1 MNTEIRKIIEKIESD
16 QQELER
22 LVQERTVIMKN
33 ERHLSTGNFRREL
46 AIIENFIRRKSEE
59 IMNERKTVEDYTK
72 ASDLMREL
80 AIAPGSEEERA
91 EKEEELSSVMESLP
105 AELQQE
111 LIDRA
116 NNRPVEENNFS
127 NNEPVE
133 ENTSQNVT
141 SNEERLRTL
150 QDALEVARNAYQA
163 SIDNFQTIFAN
174 ERNEIAE
181 RGPITNEELD
191 ELNSR
196 YLSAKEEENERLQR
210 NRDLIAEIE
219 SRINDLNATIEQER
233 REQEIT
239 PAVETQQDSSAP
251 ENTPE
256 NNNSEAGQTSSE
268 ENNQVSNPD
277 DLSKLKNEL
286 LNKVRAGEMSPNEMI
301 RRVQEAAG
309 NSRKQEE
316 NKESKENEGNNE
328 NKEYSPIPKDKA
340 LVPSFGKLKPV
351 VPIDSSKI
359 KEKDNNKNKESS
371 DNKEEEYKP
380 IPKDKALV
388 PVSEPDNEYKPI
400 PKDKALVPV
409 PEPDNEYKPI
419 SEPVPVPEP
428 DNEYKPI
435 PEPNKEAEEKSPR
448 GFYTIINELTEGLN
462 VQAKTGK
469 RYKVSNI
476 KVSKEFKEELKSGNY
491 LYNIVHLV
499 PAIIK
504 VPIKLIRKAFNRF
517 RYSYAEHKTVATL
530 KERISNLNEDDLKII
545 WDEYRGTKVIG
556 ERYPDILNILLNE
569 RMQRYAIEKVTSL
582 NSAMEAKYKEL
593 FDAKQTV
600 DKCNE
605 ILSKANT
612 EGNKE
617 LVQQVIET
625 RENALN
631 GKAEMIKKLREEYK
645 EANQW
650 LSGGAHGFEEDIK
663 AATTRLSIVGKRF
676 AKERNL
682 DPEITKR
689 QAEIEQK
696 EMNAIRNNDDES
708 ALNAFIENEVL
719 LSSNTEFERSIF
731 GNRSSGAK
739 YYEPIIVKSDYRD
752 DPFIRDLFTT
762 VATTGAVISTI
773 SAINVHGS
781 QADEMLKAHQNEV
794 SQANAN
800 NDAIIDNV
808 NEQGAKLVDN
818 SNDFAEG
825 MQAQAE
831 ANVVNYTNTMERQT
845 LDQTSWQVGSS
856 SYRAADDAAHEAYNS
871 MADSVQSRI
880 SDVASQYS
888 SGIISKEATLDM
900 LKDISNETQQNLAD
914 LYASY
919 LPTLK
924 EYAASHPQ
932 FDLHGVEEAM
942 GFVTSHPGAI
952 AKMNEGMVE
961 SVQIGENLQAL
972 SAEHIQAIN
981 SLPSDL
987 RTTLFADG
995 AAAVALAYTVAR
1007 DMDKNVASGKY
1018 GNEVT
1023 NMVSE
1028 YIANKESANTETN
1041 TSSKNK

>member
-1 MNTEIRKIIEKIESD
+1 M
-16 QQELER
+16 
-22 LVQERTVIMKN
+22 
-33 ERHLSTGNFRREL
+33 
-46 AIIENFIRRKSEE
+46 
-59 IMNERKTVEDYTK
+59 
-72 ASDLMREL
+72 
-80 AIAPGSEEERA
+80 
-91 EKEEELSSVMESLP
+91 
-105 AELQQE
+105 
-111 LIDRA
+111 
-116 NNRPVEENNFS
+116 
-127 NNEPVE
+127 
-133 ENTSQNVT
+133 
-141 SNEERLRTL
+141 
-150 QDALEVARNAYQA
+150 
-163 SIDNFQTIFAN
+163 
-174 ERNEIAE
+174 
-181 RGPITNEELD
+181 
-191 ELNSR
+191 
-196 YLSAKEEENERLQR
+196 
-210 NRDLIAEIE
+210 
-219 SRINDLNATIEQER
+219 
-233 REQEIT
+233 
-239 PAVETQQDSSAP
+239 
-251 ENTPE
+251 
-256 NNNSEAGQTSSE
+256 
-268 ENNQVSNPD
+268 
-277 DLSKLKNEL
+277 
-286 LNKVRAGEMSPNEMI
+286 
-301 RRVQEAAG
+301 
-309 NSRKQEE
+309 
-316 NKESKENEGNNE
+316 
-328 NKEYSPIPKDKA
+328 
-340 LVPSFGKLKPV
+340 
-351 VPIDSSKI
+351 
-359 KEKDNNKNKESS
+359 
-371 DNKEEEYKP
+371 
-380 IPKDKALV
+380 
-388 PVSEPDNEYKPI
+388 
-400 PKDKALVPV
+400 
-409 PEPDNEYKPI
+409 
-419 SEPVPVPEP
+419 
-428 DNEYKPI
+428 
-435 PEPNKEAEEKSPR
+435 
-448 GFYTIINELTEGLN
+448 
-462 VQAKTGK
+462 
-469 RYKVSNI
+469 
-476 KVSKEFKEELKSGNY
+476 
-491 LYNIVHLV
+491 
-499 PAIIK
+499 
-504 VPIKLIRKAFNRF
+504 
-517 RYSYAEHKTVATL
+517 
-530 KERISNLNEDDLKII
+530 KII

-605 ILSKANT
+605 ILSKAKT

-781 QADEMLKAHQNEV
+781 QADEMLKEHQNEV

-856 SYRAADDAAHEAYNS
+856 SYRAADAAAHEAYNS

>member
-33 ERHLSTGNFRREL
+33 ERHLSTGNFRREV

-116 NNRPVEENNFS
+116 NNRPVEENNVS

-340 LVPSFGKLKPV
+340 LVP
-351 VPIDSSKI
+351 
-359 KEKDNNKNKESS
+359 
-371 DNKEEEYKP
+371 
-380 IPKDKALV
+380 
-388 PVSEPDNEYKPI
+388 
-400 PKDKALVPV
+400 V

-569 RMQRYAIEKVTSL
+569 RMQRYAMEKVTSL
-582 NSAMEAKYKEL
+582 NSSMEAKYKEL

-600 DKCNE
+600 DECNE
-605 ILSKANT
+605 ILSKANA

-617 LVQQVIET
+617 LVKQVIET

-831 ANVVNYTNTMERQT
+831 DNVVNYTNTMERQT

-1041 TSSKNK
+1041 TSSKSK

>member
-33 ERHLSTGNFRREL
+33 ERHLSTGNFRREV

-72 ASDLMREL
+72 ASDLMGEL

-116 NNRPVEENNFS
+116 NNRPVEENNVS

-150 QDALEVARNAYQA
+150 QEALEVARNAYQA

-196 YLSAKEEENERLQR
+196 YLSAKEDENERLQR
-210 NRDLIAEIE
+210 SRELITEIE

-239 PAVETQQDSSAP
+239 PAVETQQDSATP
-251 ENTPE
+251 ESTPE

-268 ENNQVSNPD
+268 ENNQVSNSD

-359 KEKDNNKNKESS
+359 KEKDNNQNKDNDNNKNKESS
-371 DNKEEEYKP
+371 DNKEEG
-380 IPKDKALV
+380 
-388 PVSEPDNEYKPI
+388 YKPI

-409 PEPDNEYKPI
+409 PEPDNK
-419 SEPVPVPEP
+419 
-428 DNEYKPI
+428 YKPI
-435 PEPNKEAEEKSPR
+435 PEPNKEEEKSPR

-462 VQAKTGK
+462 VQDKTGK

-569 RMQRYAIEKVTSL
+569 RMQRYAMEKVTSL
-582 NSAMEAKYKEL
+582 NSSMEAKYKEL

-605 ILSKANT
+605 ILSEVNA

-617 LVQQVIET
+617 LVKEVIET

-645 EANQW
+645 EANRW

-696 EMNAIRNNDDES
+696 EMSAIKNNDDES

-781 QADEMLKAHQNEV
+781 QADEILKDHQNEV
-794 SQANAN
+794 SQVNAN

-808 NEQGAKLVDN
+808 NEQGVKLADN

-831 ANVVNYTNTMERQT
+831 ANIVNHTNTIERQT

-880 SDVASQYS
+880 SDVANQYS

-900 LKDISNETQQNLAD
+900 LKDISNETQQNLVD

-924 EYAASHPQ
+924 EYASSHPQ

-1041 TSSKNK
+1041 TSSKSK

>member
-33 ERHLSTGNFRREL
+33 ERHLSTGNFRREV

-268 ENNQVSNPD
+268 ENNQVSNSD

-371 DNKEEEYKP
+371 DNKEE
-380 IPKDKALV
+380 
-388 PVSEPDNEYKPI
+388 EYKPI

-605 ILSKANT
+605 ILSKANA

-831 ANVVNYTNTMERQT
+831 DNVVNYTNTMERQT

-1023 NMVSE
+1023 NIVSE

>member
-59 IMNERKTVEDYTK
+59 IMNERKTVEDYTQ

-116 NNRPVEENNFS
+116 NNRPVEENNVS

-210 NRDLIAEIE
+210 SRELIAEIE

-239 PAVETQQDSSAP
+239 PDVETQQDSSVP

-268 ENNQVSNPD
+268 ENNQVSNSD

-286 LNKVRAGEMSPNEMI
+286 LDKVRAGEMSPNEMI
-301 RRVQEAAG
+301 RIVQEAAG
-309 NSRKQEE
+309 NLRKQEE

-328 NKEYSPIPKDKA
+328 NKEYS
-340 LVPSFGKLKPV
+340 
-351 VPIDSSKI
+351 
-359 KEKDNNKNKESS
+359 
-371 DNKEEEYKP
+371 
-380 IPKDKALV
+380 
-388 PVSEPDNEYKPI
+388 PI

-569 RMQRYAIEKVTSL
+569 RMQRYAMEKVTSL
-582 NSAMEAKYKEL
+582 NSSMEAKYKEL

-600 DKCNE
+600 DECNE
-605 ILSKANT
+605 ILSKANA

-625 RENALN
+625 REKALN

-689 QAEIEQK
+689 QAEIEQQ

-831 ANVVNYTNTMERQT
+831 DNVVNYTNTMERQT

-1041 TSSKNK
+1041 TSSKSK

>member
-33 ERHLSTGNFRREL
+33 ERHLSTGNFRREV

-116 NNRPVEENNFS
+116 NNRPVEENNVS

-328 NKEYSPIPKDKA
+328 NKEYS
-340 LVPSFGKLKPV
+340 
-351 VPIDSSKI
+351 
-359 KEKDNNKNKESS
+359 
-371 DNKEEEYKP
+371 P

-808 NEQGAKLVDN
+808 NEQGTKLVDN

-831 ANVVNYTNTMERQT
+831 DNVVNYTNTMERQT

-900 LKDISNETQQNLAD
+900 LKDISNETQQNLAE

>member
-1 MNTEIRKIIEKIESD
+1 M
-16 QQELER
+16 
-22 LVQERTVIMKN
+22 
-33 ERHLSTGNFRREL
+33 
-46 AIIENFIRRKSEE
+46 
-59 IMNERKTVEDYTK
+59 
-72 ASDLMREL
+72 
-80 AIAPGSEEERA
+80 
-91 EKEEELSSVMESLP
+91 
-105 AELQQE
+105 
-111 LIDRA
+111 
-116 NNRPVEENNFS
+116 
-127 NNEPVE
+127 
-133 ENTSQNVT
+133 
-141 SNEERLRTL
+141 
-150 QDALEVARNAYQA
+150 
-163 SIDNFQTIFAN
+163 
-174 ERNEIAE
+174 
-181 RGPITNEELD
+181 
-191 ELNSR
+191 
-196 YLSAKEEENERLQR
+196 
-210 NRDLIAEIE
+210 
-219 SRINDLNATIEQER
+219 
-233 REQEIT
+233 
-239 PAVETQQDSSAP
+239 
-251 ENTPE
+251 
-256 NNNSEAGQTSSE
+256 
-268 ENNQVSNPD
+268 
-277 DLSKLKNEL
+277 
-286 LNKVRAGEMSPNEMI
+286 
-301 RRVQEAAG
+301 
-309 NSRKQEE
+309 
-316 NKESKENEGNNE
+316 
-328 NKEYSPIPKDKA
+328 
-340 LVPSFGKLKPV
+340 
-351 VPIDSSKI
+351 
-359 KEKDNNKNKESS
+359 
-371 DNKEEEYKP
+371 
-380 IPKDKALV
+380 
-388 PVSEPDNEYKPI
+388 
-400 PKDKALVPV
+400 
-409 PEPDNEYKPI
+409 
-419 SEPVPVPEP
+419 
-428 DNEYKPI
+428 
-435 PEPNKEAEEKSPR
+435 
-448 GFYTIINELTEGLN
+448 
-462 VQAKTGK
+462 
-469 RYKVSNI
+469 
-476 KVSKEFKEELKSGNY
+476 
-491 LYNIVHLV
+491 
-499 PAIIK
+499 
-504 VPIKLIRKAFNRF
+504 
-517 RYSYAEHKTVATL
+517 
-530 KERISNLNEDDLKII
+530 KII

-781 QADEMLKAHQNEV
+781 QADEMLKEHQNEV

-1023 NMVSE
+1023 NIVSE

>member
-33 ERHLSTGNFRREL
+33 ERHLSTGNFRREV

-116 NNRPVEENNFS
+116 NNRPVEENNVS

-210 NRDLIAEIE
+210 NRDLITEIE

-380 IPKDKALV
+380 IPKDKAL
-388 PVSEPDNEYKPI
+388 
-400 PKDKALVPV
+400 
-409 PEPDNEYKPI
+409 
-419 SEPVPVPEP
+419 VPVPEP

-831 ANVVNYTNTMERQT
+831 DNVVNYTNTMERQT

-1023 NMVSE
+1023 NIVSE

>member
-33 ERHLSTGNFRREL
+33 ERHLSTGNFRREV

-116 NNRPVEENNFS
+116 NNRPVEENNVS

-210 NRDLIAEIE
+210 NRDLITEIE

-400 PKDKALVPV
+400 PKDKAL
-409 PEPDNEYKPI
+409 
-419 SEPVPVPEP
+419 VPVPEP

-781 QADEMLKAHQNEV
+781 QADEMLKEHQNEV

-856 SYRAADDAAHEAYNS
+856 SYRAADAAAHEAYNS

-900 LKDISNETQQNLAD
+900 LKDISNETQQNLAE

-1023 NMVSE
+1023 NIVSE

>member
-33 ERHLSTGNFRREL
+33 ERHLSTGNFRREV

-59 IMNERKTVEDYTK
+59 IMNERKTVEDYTQ

-210 NRDLIAEIE
+210 SRELITEIE

-268 ENNQVSNPD
+268 ENNQVSNSD

-286 LNKVRAGEMSPNEMI
+286 LDKVRAGEMSPNEMI

-351 VPIDSSKI
+351 VPIDPSKI
-359 KEKDNNKNKESS
+359 KEKDNNKNKENS
-371 DNKEEEYKP
+371 DNKE
-380 IPKDKALV
+380 DG
-388 PVSEPDNEYKPI
+388 YKPI

-419 SEPVPVPEP
+419 PES
-428 DNEYKPI
+428 
-435 PEPNKEAEEKSPR
+435 NKEAEEKSPR

-569 RMQRYAIEKVTSL
+569 RMQRYAMEKVTSL
-582 NSAMEAKYKEL
+582 NSSMEAKYKEL

-605 ILSKANT
+605 ILSKANA

-617 LVQQVIET
+617 LVKQVIET

-689 QAEIEQK
+689 QAEIEQQ

-831 ANVVNYTNTMERQT
+831 DNVVNYTNTMERQT

>member
-33 ERHLSTGNFRREL
+33 ERHLSTGNFRREV

-116 NNRPVEENNFS
+116 NNRPVEENNVS

-210 NRDLIAEIE
+210 NRDLITEIE

-400 PKDKALVPV
+400 PKDKAL
-409 PEPDNEYKPI
+409 
-419 SEPVPVPEP
+419 VPVPEP

-1023 NMVSE
+1023 NIVSE

>member
-59 IMNERKTVEDYTK
+59 IMNERKTVEDYTQ

-116 NNRPVEENNFS
+116 NNRPVEENNVS

-268 ENNQVSNPD
+268 ENNQVSNSD

-286 LNKVRAGEMSPNEMI
+286 LDKVRAGEMSPNEMI
-301 RRVQEAAG
+301 RIVQEAAG

-340 LVPSFGKLKPV
+340 LVP
-351 VPIDSSKI
+351 
-359 KEKDNNKNKESS
+359 
-371 DNKEEEYKP
+371 
-380 IPKDKALV
+380 V
-388 PVSEPDNEYKPI
+388 PVPEPDNEYKPI

-419 SEPVPVPEP
+419 PEPVPVPELDNEYKPIPEPEPVPEP
-428 DNEYKPI
+428 DNESKPI

-569 RMQRYAIEKVTSL
+569 RMQRYAMEKVTSL
-582 NSAMEAKYKEL
+582 NSSMEAKYKEL

-605 ILSKANT
+605 ILSKANA

-818 SNDFAEG
+818 SNDFAKG

-831 ANVVNYTNTMERQT
+831 DNVVNYTNTMERQT

-1041 TSSKNK
+1041 TSSKSK

>member
-59 IMNERKTVEDYTK
+59 IMNERKTVEDYTQ

-268 ENNQVSNPD
+268 ENNQVSNSD

-286 LNKVRAGEMSPNEMI
+286 LDKVRAGEMSPNEMI

-380 IPKDKALV
+380 IPKDKAL
-388 PVSEPDNEYKPI
+388 
-400 PKDKALVPV
+400 
-409 PEPDNEYKPI
+409 
-419 SEPVPVPEP
+419 VPVPEP

-569 RMQRYAIEKVTSL
+569 RMQRYAMEKVTSL
-582 NSAMEAKYKEL
+582 NSSMEAKYKEL

-605 ILSKANT
+605 ILSKANA

-689 QAEIEQK
+689 QAEIEQQ

-831 ANVVNYTNTMERQT
+831 DNVVNYTNTMERQT

>member
-33 ERHLSTGNFRREL
+33 ERHLSTGNFRREV

-116 NNRPVEENNFS
+116 NNRPVEENNVS

-210 NRDLIAEIE
+210 NRDLITEIE

-388 PVSEPDNEYKPI
+388 PVPEPDNEYKPI

-419 SEPVPVPEP
+419 
-428 DNEYKPI
+428 
-435 PEPNKEAEEKSPR
+435 PEPNKETEEKSPR
-448 GFYTIINELTEGLN
+448 GFYAIINELTEGLN

-569 RMQRYAIEKVTSL
+569 RMQRYAMEKVTSL

-781 QADEMLKAHQNEV
+781 QADEMLKEHQNEV

-856 SYRAADDAAHEAYNS
+856 SYRAADAAAHEAYNS

>member
-33 ERHLSTGNFRREL
+33 ERHLSTGNFRREV

-116 NNRPVEENNFS
+116 NNRPVEENNVS

-210 NRDLIAEIE
+210 NRDLITEIE

-400 PKDKALVPV
+400 PKDKAL
-409 PEPDNEYKPI
+409 
-419 SEPVPVPEP
+419 VPVPEP

-900 LKDISNETQQNLAD
+900 LKDISNETQQNLAE

-1023 NMVSE
+1023 NIVSE

>member
-59 IMNERKTVEDYTK
+59 IMNERKTVEDYTQ

-116 NNRPVEENNFS
+116 NNRPVEENNVS
-127 NNEPVE
+127 NNEHVE

-210 NRDLIAEIE
+210 SRELIAEIE

-239 PAVETQQDSSAP
+239 PDVETQQDSSVP

-268 ENNQVSNPD
+268 ENNQVSNSD

-286 LNKVRAGEMSPNEMI
+286 LDKVRAGEMSPNEMI
-301 RRVQEAAG
+301 RIVQEAAG
-309 NSRKQEE
+309 NLRKQEE

-351 VPIDSSKI
+351 VPIDPSKI
-359 KEKDNNKNKESS
+359 KEKDNNKNKENS
-371 DNKEEEYKP
+371 DNKE
-380 IPKDKALV
+380 DG
-388 PVSEPDNEYKPI
+388 YKPI

-419 SEPVPVPEP
+419 PEPVPVPEP
-428 DNEYKPI
+428 DNESKPI

-569 RMQRYAIEKVTSL
+569 RMQRYAMEKVTSL
-582 NSAMEAKYKEL
+582 NSSMEAKYKEL

-600 DKCNE
+600 DECNE
-605 ILSKANT
+605 ILSKANA

-617 LVQQVIET
+617 LVKQVIET
-625 RENALN
+625 REKALN

-689 QAEIEQK
+689 QAEIEQQ

-831 ANVVNYTNTMERQT
+831 DNVVNYTNTMERQT

-1041 TSSKNK
+1041 TSSKSK

>member
-59 IMNERKTVEDYTK
+59 IMNERKTVEDYTQ

-116 NNRPVEENNFS
+116 NNRPVEENNVS

-210 NRDLIAEIE
+210 NRDLITEIE

-256 NNNSEAGQTSSE
+256 NSNSEAGQTSSE
-268 ENNQVSNPD
+268 ENNQVSNSD

-286 LNKVRAGEMSPNEMI
+286 LDKVRAGEMSPNEMI
-301 RRVQEAAG
+301 RIVQEAAG

-371 DNKEEEYKP
+371 DNKEE
-380 IPKDKALV
+380 
-388 PVSEPDNEYKPI
+388 EYKPI

-569 RMQRYAIEKVTSL
+569 RMQRYAMEKVTSL
-582 NSAMEAKYKEL
+582 NSSMEAKYKEL

-605 ILSKANT
+605 ILSKANA

-617 LVQQVIET
+617 LVKQVIET

-689 QAEIEQK
+689 QAEIEQQ

-719 LSSNTEFERSIF
+719 LSSNTEFKRSIF

-831 ANVVNYTNTMERQT
+831 DNVVNYTNTMERQT

>member
-59 IMNERKTVEDYTK
+59 IMNERKTVEDYTQ

-116 NNRPVEENNFS
+116 NNRPVEENNVS

-210 NRDLIAEIE
+210 SRELIAEIE

-239 PAVETQQDSSAP
+239 PDVETQQDSSVP

-268 ENNQVSNPD
+268 ENNQVSNSD

-286 LNKVRAGEMSPNEMI
+286 LDKVRAGEMSPNEMI
-301 RRVQEAAG
+301 RIVQEAAG
-309 NSRKQEE
+309 NLRKQEE

-340 LVPSFGKLKPV
+340 LVP
-351 VPIDSSKI
+351 VP
-359 KEKDNNKNKESS
+359 
-371 DNKEEEYKP
+371 
-380 IPKDKALV
+380 A
-388 PVSEPDNEYKPI
+388 PDNEYKPI

-409 PEPDNEYKPI
+409 PEPDNE
-419 SEPVPVPEP
+419 S
-428 DNEYKPI
+428 KPI

-569 RMQRYAIEKVTSL
+569 RMQRYAMEKVTSL
-582 NSAMEAKYKEL
+582 NSSMEAKYKEL

-605 ILSKANT
+605 ILSKANA

-617 LVQQVIET
+617 LVKQVIET
-625 RENALN
+625 REKALN

-689 QAEIEQK
+689 QAEIEQQ

-831 ANVVNYTNTMERQT
+831 GNVVNYTNTMERQT

-1041 TSSKNK
+1041 TSSKSK

>member
-33 ERHLSTGNFRREL
+33 ERHLSTGNFRREV

-59 IMNERKTVEDYTK
+59 IMNERKTVEDYTQ

-116 NNRPVEENNFS
+116 NNRPVEENNVS

-210 NRDLIAEIE
+210 NRDLITEIE

-400 PKDKALVPV
+400 PKDKAL
-409 PEPDNEYKPI
+409 
-419 SEPVPVPEP
+419 VPVPEP

-781 QADEMLKAHQNEV
+781 QADEMLKEHQNEV

-845 LDQTSWQVGSS
+845 LDQTTWQVGSS
-856 SYRAADDAAHEAYNS
+856 SYRAADAAAHEAYNS

-900 LKDISNETQQNLAD
+900 LKDISNETQQNLAE

-1023 NMVSE
+1023 NIVSE

>member
-33 ERHLSTGNFRREL
+33 ERHLSTGNFRREV

-116 NNRPVEENNFS
+116 NNRSVEENNVS

-210 NRDLIAEIE
+210 SRELITEIE

-388 PVSEPDNEYKPI
+388 PVPEPDNEYKPI
-400 PKDKALVPV
+400 PKDKAL
-409 PEPDNEYKPI
+409 
-419 SEPVPVPEP
+419 VPVPEP

-569 RMQRYAIEKVTSL
+569 RMQRYAMEKVTSL
-582 NSAMEAKYKEL
+582 NSSMEAKYKEL

-605 ILSKANT
+605 ILSKANA

-689 QAEIEQK
+689 QAEIEQQ

-856 SYRAADDAAHEAYNS
+856 SYRAADDAAHEVYNS

>member
-33 ERHLSTGNFRREL
+33 ERHLSTGNFRREV

-116 NNRPVEENNFS
+116 NNRPVEENNVS
-127 NNEPVE
+127 NNEPIE

-210 NRDLIAEIE
+210 NRELITEIE
-219 SRINDLNATIEQER
+219 SRINNLNATIEQER

-239 PAVETQQDSSAP
+239 PAVETQQDSSSP

-256 NNNSEAGQTSSE
+256 NNNSEAGQTASE

-371 DNKEEEYKP
+371 DNKEEG
-380 IPKDKALV
+380 
-388 PVSEPDNEYKPI
+388 YKPI

-419 SEPVPVPEP
+419 
-428 DNEYKPI
+428 
-435 PEPNKEAEEKSPR
+435 PEPNKEEEKSPR

-462 VQAKTGK
+462 VQDKTGK

-517 RYSYAEHKTVATL
+517 RYSHAEHKTVATL

-569 RMQRYAIEKVTSL
+569 RMQRYAMEKVTSL
-582 NSAMEAKYKEL
+582 NSSMEAKYKEL

-605 ILSKANT
+605 ILSEVNA

-617 LVQQVIET
+617 LVKEVIET

-719 LSSNTEFERSIF
+719 LSSNTEFERSVF

-739 YYEPIIVKSDYRD
+739 YYEPMIVKSDYRD

-781 QADEMLKAHQNEV
+781 QADEILKDHQNEV
-794 SQANAN
+794 SQVNAN

-808 NEQGAKLVDN
+808 NEQGAKLADN

-831 ANVVNYTNTMERQT
+831 ANIVNHTNTIERQT

-880 SDVASQYS
+880 SDVANQYS

-900 LKDISNETQQNLAD
+900 LKDISNETQQNLVD

-924 EYAASHPQ
+924 EYASSHPQ

-1018 GNEVT
+1018 GNKVT
-1023 NMVSE
+1023 DMVSE

-1041 TSSKNK
+1041 TSSKSK

>member
-59 IMNERKTVEDYTK
+59 IMNERKTVEDYTQ

-116 NNRPVEENNFS
+116 NNRPVEENNVS

-210 NRDLIAEIE
+210 SRELIAEIE

-239 PAVETQQDSSAP
+239 PDVETQQDSSVP

-268 ENNQVSNPD
+268 ENNQVSNSD

-286 LNKVRAGEMSPNEMI
+286 LDKVRAGEMSPNEMI
-301 RRVQEAAG
+301 RIVQEAAG
-309 NSRKQEE
+309 NLRKQEE

-340 LVPSFGKLKPV
+340 LVP
-351 VPIDSSKI
+351 
-359 KEKDNNKNKESS
+359 
-371 DNKEEEYKP
+371 
-380 IPKDKALV
+380 
-388 PVSEPDNEYKPI
+388 
-400 PKDKALVPV
+400 V
-409 PEPDNEYKPI
+409 PEPDNE
-419 SEPVPVPEP
+419 S
-428 DNEYKPI
+428 KPI

-569 RMQRYAIEKVTSL
+569 RMQRYAMEKVTSL
-582 NSAMEAKYKEL
+582 NSSMEAKYKEL

-605 ILSKANT
+605 ILSKANA

-617 LVQQVIET
+617 LVKQVIET
-625 RENALN
+625 REKALN

-689 QAEIEQK
+689 QAEIEQQ

-831 ANVVNYTNTMERQT
+831 GNVVNYTNTMERQT

-1041 TSSKNK
+1041 TSSKSK

>member
-59 IMNERKTVEDYTK
+59 IMNERKTVEDYTQ

-116 NNRPVEENNFS
+116 NNRSVEENNVS

-210 NRDLIAEIE
+210 SRELITEIE

-268 ENNQVSNPD
+268 ENNQVSNSD

-286 LNKVRAGEMSPNEMI
+286 LDKVRAGEMSPNEMI

-340 LVPSFGKLKPV
+340 LVP
-351 VPIDSSKI
+351 VP
-359 KEKDNNKNKESS
+359 
-371 DNKEEEYKP
+371 
-380 IPKDKALV
+380 
-388 PVSEPDNEYKPI
+388 EPDNEYKPI

-409 PEPDNEYKPI
+409 PAPDNEYKPIPEPVPVPAPDNEYKPI

-569 RMQRYAIEKVTSL
+569 RMQRYAMEKVTSL
-582 NSAMEAKYKEL
+582 NSSMEAKYKEL

-605 ILSKANT
+605 ILSKANA

-617 LVQQVIET
+617 LVKQVIET

-676 AKERNL
+676 AKEHNL

-689 QAEIEQK
+689 QAEIEQQ

-831 ANVVNYTNTMERQT
+831 DNVVNYTNTMERQT

-1041 TSSKNK
+1041 TSSKSK

>member
-59 IMNERKTVEDYTK
+59 IMNERKTVEDYTQ

-116 NNRPVEENNFS
+116 NNRPVEENNVS

-210 NRDLIAEIE
+210 SRELIAEIE

-239 PAVETQQDSSAP
+239 PDVETQQDSSVP

-268 ENNQVSNPD
+268 ENNQVSNSD

-286 LNKVRAGEMSPNEMI
+286 LDKVRAGEMSPNEMI
-301 RRVQEAAG
+301 RIVQEAAG
-309 NSRKQEE
+309 NLRKQEE

-340 LVPSFGKLKPV
+340 LVP
-351 VPIDSSKI
+351 VPAP
-359 KEKDNNKNKESS
+359 DN
-371 DNKEEEYKP
+371 EYKP

-569 RMQRYAIEKVTSL
+569 RMQRYAMEKVTSL
-582 NSAMEAKYKEL
+582 NSSMEAKYKEL

-600 DKCNE
+600 DECNE
-605 ILSKANT
+605 ILSKANA

-689 QAEIEQK
+689 QAEIEQQ

-831 ANVVNYTNTMERQT
+831 DNVVNYTNTMERQT

-1041 TSSKNK
+1041 TSSKSK

>member
-33 ERHLSTGNFRREL
+33 ERHLSTGNFRREV

-116 NNRPVEENNFS
+116 NNRPVEENNVS

-210 NRDLIAEIE
+210 NRDLITEIE

-400 PKDKALVPV
+400 PKDKAL
-409 PEPDNEYKPI
+409 
-419 SEPVPVPEP
+419 VPVPEP

-831 ANVVNYTNTMERQT
+831 DNVVNYTNTMERQT

-900 LKDISNETQQNLAD
+900 LKDISNETQQNLAE

-1023 NMVSE
+1023 NIVSE

>member
-59 IMNERKTVEDYTK
+59 IMNERKTVEDYTQ

-91 EKEEELSSVMESLP
+91 EKEEELSSVMETLP

-116 NNRPVEENNFS
+116 NNRSVEENNVS

-210 NRDLIAEIE
+210 SRELITEIE

-239 PAVETQQDSSAP
+239 PAVETQQDSSVP

-268 ENNQVSNPD
+268 ENNQVSNSD

-286 LNKVRAGEMSPNEMI
+286 LDKVRAGEMSPNEMI

-340 LVPSFGKLKPV
+340 LVP
-351 VPIDSSKI
+351 VP
-359 KEKDNNKNKESS
+359 
-371 DNKEEEYKP
+371 
-380 IPKDKALV
+380 
-388 PVSEPDNEYKPI
+388 EPDNEYKPI

-409 PEPDNEYKPI
+409 PAPDNEYKPIPEPVPVPAPDNEYKPI

-569 RMQRYAIEKVTSL
+569 RMQRYAMEKVTSL
-582 NSAMEAKYKEL
+582 NSSMEAKYKEL

-605 ILSKANT
+605 ILSKANA

-617 LVQQVIET
+617 LVKQVIET
-625 RENALN
+625 REKALN

-689 QAEIEQK
+689 QAEIEQQ

-831 ANVVNYTNTMERQT
+831 DNVVNYTNTMERQT

-1041 TSSKNK
+1041 TSSKSK

>member
-59 IMNERKTVEDYTK
+59 IMNERKTVEDYTQ

-116 NNRPVEENNFS
+116 NNRPVEENNVS

-210 NRDLIAEIE
+210 SRELIAEIE

-239 PAVETQQDSSAP
+239 PDVETQQDSSVP

-268 ENNQVSNPD
+268 ENNQVSNSD

-286 LNKVRAGEMSPNEMI
+286 LDKVRAGEMSPNEMI
-301 RRVQEAAG
+301 RIVQEAAG
-309 NSRKQEE
+309 NLRKQEE

-340 LVPSFGKLKPV
+340 LVP
-351 VPIDSSKI
+351 VP
-359 KEKDNNKNKESS
+359 
-371 DNKEEEYKP
+371 
-380 IPKDKALV
+380 A
-388 PVSEPDNEYKPI
+388 
-400 PKDKALVPV
+400 
-409 PEPDNEYKPI
+409 PDNEYKPI

-569 RMQRYAIEKVTSL
+569 RMQRYAMEKVTSL
-582 NSAMEAKYKEL
+582 NSSMEAKYKEL

-600 DKCNE
+600 DECNE
-605 ILSKANT
+605 ILSKANA

-617 LVQQVIET
+617 LVKQVIET
-625 RENALN
+625 REKALN

-831 ANVVNYTNTMERQT
+831 DNVVNYTNTMERQT

-1041 TSSKNK
+1041 TSSKSK

>member
-59 IMNERKTVEDYTK
+59 IMNERKTVEDYTQ

-116 NNRPVEENNFS
+116 NNRPVEENNVS

-210 NRDLIAEIE
+210 SRELIAEIE

-239 PAVETQQDSSAP
+239 PDVETQQDSSAP
-251 ENTPE
+251 ENTTE

-268 ENNQVSNPD
+268 ENNQVSNSD

-286 LNKVRAGEMSPNEMI
+286 LDKVRAGEMSPNEMI
-301 RRVQEAAG
+301 RIVQEAAG
-309 NSRKQEE
+309 NLRKQEE

-340 LVPSFGKLKPV
+340 LVP
-351 VPIDSSKI
+351 
-359 KEKDNNKNKESS
+359 
-371 DNKEEEYKP
+371 
-380 IPKDKALV
+380 IP
-388 PVSEPDNEYKPI
+388 EPDNEYKPI

-569 RMQRYAIEKVTSL
+569 RMQRYAMEKVTSL
-582 NSAMEAKYKEL
+582 NSSMEAKYKEL

-605 ILSKANT
+605 ILSKANA

-831 ANVVNYTNTMERQT
+831 GNVVNYTNTMERQT

-1041 TSSKNK
+1041 TSSKSK

>member
-33 ERHLSTGNFRREL
+33 ERHLSTGNFRREV

-116 NNRPVEENNFS
+116 NNRPVEENNVS

-196 YLSAKEEENERLQR
+196 YLSAKEAENERLQR
-210 NRDLIAEIE
+210 SRDLITEIE
-219 SRINDLNATIEQER
+219 AKINDLNATIEQER

-251 ENTPE
+251 ENTHE

-340 LVPSFGKLKPV
+340 LVP
-351 VPIDSSKI
+351 
-359 KEKDNNKNKESS
+359 
-371 DNKEEEYKP
+371 
-380 IPKDKALV
+380 
-388 PVSEPDNEYKPI
+388 
-400 PKDKALVPV
+400 V
-409 PEPDNEYKPI
+409 PEPDNK
-419 SEPVPVPEP
+419 
-428 DNEYKPI
+428 YKPI
-435 PEPNKEAEEKSPR
+435 PEPNKEEEKSPR

-462 VQAKTGK
+462 VQDKTGK

-504 VPIKLIRKAFNRF
+504 VPIKLIRKAFNKL
-517 RYSYAEHKTVATL
+517 RYSLEEKKTVKQL
-530 KERISNLNEDDLKII
+530 KERIENLDERDLNII
-545 WDEYRGTKVIG
+545 WEEYRGRKVIG
-556 ERYPDILNILLNE
+556 EGYPDVLNILLNE
-569 RMQRYAIEKVTSL
+569 KMQQYAMGKVAELNSSMEKKYIELFEAKKTIEKCDEIIEQARAEGKDEEVQK
-582 NSAMEAKYKEL
+582 AMAVRQK
-593 FDAKQTV
+593 V
-600 DKCNE
+600 
-605 ILSKANT
+605 LS
-612 EGNKE
+612 
-617 LVQQVIET
+617 
-625 RENALN
+625 
-631 GKAEMIKKLREEYK
+631 GKAELIKTLREESK
-645 EANQW
+645 TANLW
-650 LSGGAHGFEEDIK
+650 LSGGAHGFEEDMK
-663 AATTRLSIVGKRF
+663 AAATKLSIVGKRF
-676 AKERNL
+676 AKKQNL
-682 DPEITKR
+682 DPELTRR
-689 QAEIEQK
+689 QAEVEQQELK
-696 EMNAIRNNDDES
+696 AIDNNDNET
-708 ALNAFIENEVL
+708 ALNAFIENETL
-719 LSSNTEFERSIF
+719 LSGNTKIEQSIF
-731 GNRSSGAK
+731 GKRSTGSK
-739 YYEPIIVKSDYRD
+739 YYEPLASKLEYGD
-752 DPFIRDLFTT
+752 DPFVRDLITT
-762 VATTGAVISTI
+762 VAVSAAAI
-773 SAINVHGS
+773 SAANAIKVHG
-781 QADEMLKAHQNEV
+781 ADA
-794 SQANAN
+794 
-800 NDAIIDNV
+800 DNV
-808 NEQGAKLVDN
+808 IKNQQDQAAYFNDKNNELIDEVHSQGSRLADN
-818 SNDFAEG
+818 GEDFMEG
-825 MQAQAE
+825 MKAQSE
-831 ANVVNYTNTMERQT
+831 GNLVNYANTMERQT
-845 LDQTSWQVGSS
+845 LDQTSWQIGTRA
-856 SYRAADDAAHEAYNS
+856 YRAADDAAHGIYNNIS
-871 MADSVQSRI
+871 DEVQSSI
-880 SDVASQYS
+880 ADIAGQYQ
-888 SGIISKEATLDM
+888 SGIISQETALDM
-900 LKDISNETQQNLAD
+900 LKEVANGSHQNLVE
-914 LYASY
+914 LYSSY
-919 LPTLK
+919 LPRLQ
-924 EYAASHPQ
+924 EYAAGHPQ
-932 FDLHGVEEAM
+932 FDLHCVTEAM
-942 GFVTSHPGAI
+942 DVVIQNPEAI
-952 AKMNEGMVE
+952 AKMNEGMIE
-961 SVQIGENLQAL
+961 SVQIGNDLMQL
-972 SAEHIQAIN
+972 SAEQITALN
-981 SLPSDL
+981 SLPSDIK
-987 RTTLFADG
+987 TTLFANG
-995 AAAVALAYTVAR
+995 AAAVALAY
-1007 DMDKNVASGKY
+1007 NVSKEMTKKANAGKY

-1023 NMVSE
+1023 DMVSE
-1028 YIANKESANTETN
+1028 YIANKESTNVETN
-1041 TSSKNK
+1041 TTSKNK

>member
-33 ERHLSTGNFRREL
+33 ERHLSTGNFRREV

-116 NNRPVEENNFS
+116 NNRPVEENNVS

-210 NRDLIAEIE
+210 NRDLITEIE

-400 PKDKALVPV
+400 PKDKAL
-409 PEPDNEYKPI
+409 
-419 SEPVPVPEP
+419 VPVPEP

-781 QADEMLKAHQNEV
+781 QADEMLKEHQNEV

-1023 NMVSE
+1023 NIVSE

>member
-33 ERHLSTGNFRREL
+33 ERHLSTGNFRREV

-59 IMNERKTVEDYTK
+59 IMNERKTVEDYTQ

-210 NRDLIAEIE
+210 NRDLITEIE

-268 ENNQVSNPD
+268 ENNQVSNSD

-388 PVSEPDNEYKPI
+388 PV
-400 PKDKALVPV
+400 
-409 PEPDNEYKPI
+409 
-419 SEPVPVPEP
+419 PEP

-476 KVSKEFKEELKSGNY
+476 KVSKEFKEELKSGIY

-605 ILSKANT
+605 ILSKANA

-617 LVQQVIET
+617 LVKQVIET

-689 QAEIEQK
+689 QAEIEQQ

-831 ANVVNYTNTMERQT
+831 DNVVNYTNTMERQT

>member
-59 IMNERKTVEDYTK
+59 IMNERKTVEDYTQ

-116 NNRPVEENNFS
+116 NNRPVEENNVS

-210 NRDLIAEIE
+210 SRELIAEIE

-251 ENTPE
+251 ENTTE

-268 ENNQVSNPD
+268 ENNQVSNSD

-286 LNKVRAGEMSPNEMI
+286 LDKVRAGEMSPNEMI
-301 RRVQEAAG
+301 RIVQEAAG
-309 NSRKQEE
+309 NLRKQEE

-340 LVPSFGKLKPV
+340 LVP
-351 VPIDSSKI
+351 
-359 KEKDNNKNKESS
+359 
-371 DNKEEEYKP
+371 
-380 IPKDKALV
+380 IP
-388 PVSEPDNEYKPI
+388 EPDNEYKPI

-419 SEPVPVPEP
+419 PEPVPVPEP
-428 DNEYKPI
+428 DNESKPI

-569 RMQRYAIEKVTSL
+569 RMQRYAMEKVTSL
-582 NSAMEAKYKEL
+582 NSSMEAKYKEL

-605 ILSKANT
+605 ILSKANA

-831 ANVVNYTNTMERQT
+831 DNVVNYTNTMERQT

>member
-33 ERHLSTGNFRREL
+33 ERHLSTGNFRREV

-59 IMNERKTVEDYTK
+59 IMNERKTVEDYTQ

-210 NRDLIAEIE
+210 SRELITEIE

-268 ENNQVSNPD
+268 ENNQVSNSD

-388 PVSEPDNEYKPI
+388 PV
-400 PKDKALVPV
+400 
-409 PEPDNEYKPI
+409 
-419 SEPVPVPEP
+419 PEP

-435 PEPNKEAEEKSPR
+435 PESNKEAEEKSPR

-569 RMQRYAIEKVTSL
+569 RMQRYAMEKVTSL
-582 NSAMEAKYKEL
+582 NSSMEAKYKEL

-605 ILSKANT
+605 ILSKANA

-617 LVQQVIET
+617 LVKQVIET

-689 QAEIEQK
+689 QAEIEQQ

-831 ANVVNYTNTMERQT
+831 DNVVNYTNTMERQT

>member
-59 IMNERKTVEDYTK
+59 IMNERKTVEDYTQ

-286 LNKVRAGEMSPNEMI
+286 LDKVRAGEMSPNEMI
-301 RRVQEAAG
+301 RIVQEAAG

-371 DNKEEEYKP
+371 DNKEE
-380 IPKDKALV
+380 
-388 PVSEPDNEYKPI
+388 EYKPI

-569 RMQRYAIEKVTSL
+569 RMQRYAMEKVTSL
-582 NSAMEAKYKEL
+582 NSSMEAKYKEL

-600 DKCNE
+600 DECNE
-605 ILSKANT
+605 ILSKANA

-617 LVQQVIET
+617 LVKQVIET

-689 QAEIEQK
+689 QAEIEQQ

-831 ANVVNYTNTMERQT
+831 DNVVNYTNTMERQT